1 MFVEKPIR
9 KKLTKNIAKPTRIA
23 LISPSFFIVGL
34 NSVNLIP
41 ALNIP
46 DIINKNAISIGVRS
60 NTSALKKDMEDI
72 TIVKDIV

>member
-9 KKLTKNIAKPTRIA
+9 KKLTRNIAKPTRIA

-46 DIINKNAISIGVRS
+46 DIINKNAPVLLFLQSIKKTVREVP
-60 NTSALKKDMEDI
+60 LLGERQKD
-72 TIVKDIV
+72 V